1 MVFTP
6 QFLDEI
12 RTRLILSELI
22 GRRVRLA
29 LKGREYIG
37 LCPFHNEKT
46 PSFTVNNE
54 KGFFHCFGC
63 GAHGD
68 VIGFIMRDEGL
79 SFPEAV
85 ERLCGEAGMEV
96 PLQENVSRAAIESRL
111 SLYGV
116 LEEATKVFEN
126 QLYSTRGAVALS
138 YLQARGLTRETIK
151 TFRLGCAIDGRNS
164 LKVSLEE
171 KHISED
177 LMVTS
182 GLLVKGQSANEAYDR
197 FRNRII
203 FPIQDRRGRVIAFGG
218 RAIENSSQAKYL
230 NSPDTPLFH
239 KGSVLYAIH
248 LAKGSARKA
257 GRIIAVEGYMDV
269 ISLYQAG
276 ITETVS
282 SLGTALTELQLE
294 EMWRLADSPILC
306 FDGDSAGQ
314 TAAGRAAERALPR
327 LKSGKSLLFA
337 TLPGGQDPDSII
349 NINGKIGM
357 EDCINTAQTLSDKV
371 WELAGG
377 DDGNNFLKPEN
388 RASLNHRLNNY
399 VDKIVDKDL
408 KLYFRRYYR
417 DLLYELPDKKLA
429 FDKRGRRT
437 KFDWAEMTK
446 AKAPKNIS
454 SQKQNQSSLRE
465 RTILQTILNFPE
477 LLSEF
482 HEELERLPF
491 IVARYGAFR
500 DALLAADVQRY
511 ESNKSK
517 ICYSL
522 TQAGLEKML
531 DELVGRDALY
541 LDWASN
547 EGRADIKD
555 ARLQLRHALDL
566 HHRLTN
572 MENFRNEAEKALA
585 TEMTEENLRR
595 LTETMRAVE
604 EAPGTEVQIPGYR
617 DNLDQS

>member
-6 QFLDEI
+6 QFLDEV
-12 RTRLILSELI
+12 RARVVLSELI

-29 LKGREYIG
+29 LKGREHIG

-68 VIGFIMRDEGL
+68 VIGFAMRDEGL

-85 ERLCGEAGMEV
+85 ERLCGEAGLKV
-96 PLQENVSRAAIESRL
+96 PLQENVSRAVVESRL

-116 LEEATKVFEN
+116 LEEAAKIFEN
-126 QLYSTRGAVALS
+126 QLYAPKGTAALS
-138 YLQARGLTRETIK
+138 YLQTRGLTRETIK
-151 TFRLGCAIDGRNS
+151 KFRLGYAFGSRDS
-164 LKVSLEE
+164 LKLSLE
-171 KHISED
+171 KKDISAD

-182 GLLVKGQSANEAYDR
+182 GLLIEGQGANGTYDR

-218 RAIENSSQAKYL
+218 RVLENSSQAKYL
-230 NSPDTPLFH
+230 NSPDTPLFQ

-248 LAKGSARKA
+248 LAKSSARKA
-257 GRIIAVEGYMDV
+257 GRIVAVEGYMDV

-294 EMWRLADSPILC
+294 EMWRLVDSPILC
-306 FDGDSAGQ
+306 FDGDSAGEI
-314 TAAGRAAERALPR
+314 AAGRAAQRALSR
-327 LKSGKSLLFA
+327 LKSGKTLLFA
-337 TLPGGQDPDSII
+337 TLPEGQDPDSLLSIS
-349 NINGKIGM
+349 GRSGM
-357 EDCINTAQTLSDKV
+357 EDCIETAQTLSDKV
-371 WELAGG
+371 WNLAGG
-377 DDGNNFLKPEN
+377 ADGNNLLKPES
-388 RASLNHRLNNY
+388 RASLNNRLNNY
-399 VDKIVDKDL
+399 VEQIVDKDL

-417 DLLYELPDKKLA
+417 DLLYELPNKKPG
-429 FDKRGRRT
+429 FDKYGWQAKSNR
-437 KFDWAEMTK
+437 AEMTK
-446 AKAPKNIS
+446 VRVPKSIS
-454 SQKQNQSSLRE
+454 SQKKGQSSLRE

-482 HEELERLPF
+482 HEELERLHF
-491 IVARYGAFR
+491 MAARYGAFR
-500 DALLAADVQRY
+500 DALLAADVHGS
-511 ESNKSK
+511 EANKSK

-531 DELVGRDALY
+531 DELVGGDASY

-547 EGRADIKD
+547 ERSADIKD

-572 MENFRNEAEKALA
+572 MENFRHEAEKALA

-595 LTETMRAVE
+595 LTESMRAVE

-617 DNLDQS
+617 DNSDQS